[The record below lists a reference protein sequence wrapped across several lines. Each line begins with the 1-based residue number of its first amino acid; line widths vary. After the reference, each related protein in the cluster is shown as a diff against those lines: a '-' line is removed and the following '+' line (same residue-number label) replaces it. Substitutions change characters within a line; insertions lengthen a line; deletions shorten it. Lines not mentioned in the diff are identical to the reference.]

1 MFVAITKRSTYWA
14 NEESYKILNGTAELL
29 TSPGFSNDN
38 QTTNEY
44 CIDGTTNNQYT
55 LRLIDS
61 GRDSWSSGAWVSIA
75 GIYGNVVL
83 KAVMNGKDTDDY
95 ALSLYYPVMKNEEWK
110 MTSTSSSIASDWNSV
125 ASTGSD
131 WADVVLGTNTAA
143 VLGTQYFRKDF
154 YGISGMA
161 AYELELHYQYGIVA
175 YVNGVEVY
183 RDHMPDGAVTAA
195 TPSNGAFEA
204 YEYHG
209 VIIPASEIEGDNNV
223 LAVELHFPDVTS
235 ENAVA
240 FDAYVASLAPSTHD
254 AESCYTYPY
263 AVDIIA
269 TSGDSAGSIFDWNKS
284 NSYSTNQFPATVTYD
299 LKGPRMHVNAL
310 RMWTYGSPDTSP
322 GSFTLQGAMTPSGT
336 YASAITI
343 AKATYVP
350 NAYKAFYSYFSAKPY
365 QSYRLVIDRAMGPSR
380 LQAYEVQPMTCL
392 SIPPPEVTFS
402 PASYSVYAG
411 VESVLIRPELSE
423 FASCSITP
431 SLPDGL
437 TLDEATCTVSGTSST
452 TLETTV
458 FTMTSVM
465 QGQSFQGNFTLEVT
479 SCSAHVVKIVR
490 TYKGSASKEW
500 FVVKDAETQDVLLE
514 VAANSGQND
523 YEDWTAALCLTN
535 NSKLEITMGSTRY
548 EWDGLWWADK
558 SFLYVYNHIDGT
570 EYETVA
576 RMRYDA
582 SFTFN
587 ATRVINIGYAAA
599 PREQWF
605 YKMGEVASNWY
616 DENMSGWASGE
627 MGSFPASTNHIQLY
641 KQMFFV
647 DSLEDVPGFVVSLR
661 YLYGCVIYLNGVEAF
676 RNGVSGELS
685 ASSVSSNAYDALRY
699 RQISLPA
706 SFLQEGNNTIAIAIV
721 AKTASQTTS
730 VFDCAV
736 RLLGDQEGSRVF
748 DYTVS
753 SSGLKQ
759 DPDNIA
765 EHSGGFFVFS
775 DSCTPNNW
783 TLTFNDDRREWLSS
797 VLIHTNTSQT
807 TDYPAEFVLKAR
819 NAESEAW
826 TTLKTVTGMMWGSRE
841 QFKKLWLE
849 TTVPYNQYQFENFGS
864 GNPNH
869 CKWEFGTLDLAVDVV
884 PAVMTD
890 LVYPSVHVY
899 KDIEMDTV
907 YPDSDIH
914 YYDFTI
920 TPALPTGLIMDPNS
934 GIVAGNPSEASDH
947 THIITAKKFG
957 GGVVSALFNLTV
969 EACTGGRTLITL
981 TARMDSNPAEG
992 SYKLFAGKD
1001 TDGEV
1006 VASVSAF
1013 TVRNGL
1019 NHAYWCLPHSIYTLV
1034 LYDSKSNGWGNPS
1047 GWYLTV
1053 DKGAMI
1059 FEMGQMPK
1067 GVPSVS
1073 TVFSSVLPFQIE
1085 YDDWK
1090 LWNSAETVAA
1100 DWNGKEFDDAAW
1112 ETKKAAELGNHVST
1126 TAYIRHEVNVP
1137 SLDDYH
1143 VLNVR
1148 MKYAGGVVVYFN
1160 GVKVARFNLKED
1172 FDASTEAIAAHDA
1185 SLFSKFHIILSTVNA
1200 VTGKNVIA
1208 FEIHRAASQSAIV
1221 FDATGV
1227 FGVNDCSIVLDT
1239 FSAIDASD
1247 LEVGKKED
1255 LLDLNPTTY
1264 AYFPNITQSFLSWTV
1279 ENLEGSKFN
1288 SFALQTSAY
1297 AMEYGFSVF
1306 GRWASEAEY
1315 LSALAVESGW
1325 INGRVRNAWAMGAGF
1340 IDFTQF
1346 KFVVEEPAPR
1356 NARTNAY
1363 VMQYCAPRGNGTCA
1377 ADGEYPAVSNG
1388 EKSVV
1393 KGNSEYMY
1401 GYAYRVCTD
1410 GVLGEEQYEGTYYA
1424 PANLAYSAMSF
1435 DLALGEAFSSDEPT
1449 YTNFI
1454 ASFEVVDGALPAGLS
1469 LNAATGEIT
1478 GTPSDYG
1485 CLDGCSVTI
1494 AGSNPSAAVNVTL
1507 SFVLVPSSFSYPV
1520 VGAGVHVE
1528 VRDDLSIS
1536 PTITKRGT
1544 SSFTRF
1550 EATGLPAGLSF
1561 DQSDGNIIGMLTG
1574 AARTVNVTVTG
1585 YLTDTLFQTVSFT
1598 LFVHEHNSATPSVSS
1613 DPSCSFILRLYAQGE
1628 FESETVY
1635 LASASSTASLAL
1647 AVPAMKAYEIKSV
1660 FVCLEEGEYV
1670 VFGNSLEIIVL
1681 KGANPIAYL
1690 LEINDRNPSFST
1702 TPVCEETLDVE
1713 CDIVAGEGVIVKES
1727 GAESGTTYAGGSIV
1741 ALNRSKTYEM

>member
-1 MFVAITKRSTYWA
+1 MFVAVTKRCMTWA
-14 NEESYKILNGTAELL
+14 KEESYQIL
-29 TSPGFSNDN
+29 
-38 QTTNEY
+38 
-44 CIDGTTNNQYT
+44 DGTTVLVTSPAFSDNSEQTDKYCLNATTNSQYT
-55 LRLIDS
+55 LRLSDS
-61 GRDSWSSGAWVSIA
+61 ARDNWANGAWVSVA

-83 KAVMNGKDTDDY
+83 KAVMTGGATEDF

-110 MTSTSSSIASDWNSV
+110 MTSTSSSVAPDWNSV
-125 ASTGSD
+125 AFTGSD

-143 VLGTQYFRKDF
+143 VMGTQYFRKDF
-154 YGISGMA
+154 DGISGMA

-263 AVDIIA
+263 AVDITA
-269 TSGDSAGSIFDWNKS
+269 TSGYRAGSIFDWNKS
-284 NSYSTNQFPATVTYD
+284 ISYSTNQFPATVTYD

-310 RMWTYGSPDTSP
+310 RVWTDYSPDTSP

-343 AKATYVP
+343 MKATHAP
-350 NAYKAFYSYFSAKPY
+350 NTYKTFYSYLSAKPY
-365 QSYRLVIDRAMGPSR
+365 QSYRLVIGRAVGSSN
-380 LQAYEVQPMTCL
+380 LQAYEVQPMTCH

-411 VESVLIRPELSE
+411 VESVLIRPEIAE
-423 FASCSITP
+423 FTSCSIAP

-437 TLDEATCTVSGTSST
+437 TLDEVTCTVSGTPSA
-452 TLETTV
+452 TLETTL

-465 QGQSFQGNFTLEVT
+465 QGQSFQGNFTLEVM
-479 SCSAHVVKIVR
+479 SCSAQPVKFVR
-490 TYKGSASKEW
+490 TYTSSASKEW

-514 VAANSGQND
+514 VAANAGQND
-523 YEDWTAALCLTN
+523 YEDWTGALCLTN
-535 NSKLEITMGSTRY
+535 TSKLEITMGSSNSR
-548 EWDGLWWADK
+548 WADK
-558 SFLYVYNHIDGT
+558 SFLYVYNCIDGA

-576 RMRYDA
+576 RMRYDKY
-582 SFTFN
+582 FTFN
-587 ATRVINIGYAAA
+587 ATRVVNTDYAAA
-599 PREQWF
+599 SREQWF
-605 YKMGEVASNWY
+605 YKMGEVPANWY

-627 MGSFPASTNHIQLY
+627 LGSFPASTNPIQLY
-641 KQMFFV
+641 KQTFFV
-647 DSLEDVPGFVVSLR
+647 DSLEGVPGFVISLR

-721 AKTASQTTS
+721 AQTASQTDS

-748 DYTVS
+748 DYTVT
-753 SSGLKQ
+753 SSGLKYN
-759 DPDNIA
+759 PDDIA
-765 EHSGGFFVFS
+765 EHSSGFFVRS
-775 DSCTPNNW
+775 DSCTPNTW

-797 VLIHTNTSQT
+797 VLIHPNSTQNA
-807 TDYPAEFVLKAR
+807 DYPTEFVLKAR

-826 TTLKTVTGMMWGSRE
+826 TTLKTVTGMMWRSGE

-849 TTVPYNQYQFENFGS
+849 TTTPYNQYQFENFAS

-869 CKWEFGTLDLAVDVV
+869 CEWEFGTLDLEVDAI
-884 PAVMTD
+884 PAVMAD
-890 LVYPSVHVY
+890 LAYTSAFTY
-899 KDIEMDTV
+899 KDVELDTV
-907 YPDSDIH
+907 YPVSDIH

-920 TPALPTGLIMDPNS
+920 TPALPAGVVIDANS
-934 GIVAGNPSEASDH
+934 GIVAGSPSEASDH

-969 EACTGGRTLITL
+969 EACTGGRALITL
-981 TARMDSNPAEG
+981 TARLDYYPTEG

-1013 TVRNGL
+1013 TVKNGL
-1019 NHAYWCLPHSIYTLV
+1019 NHAYWCLPHNIYTLV
-1034 LYDSKSNGWGNPS
+1034 LYDSRSDGWGNPA

-1059 FEMGQMPK
+1059 FDMGQMPE

-1073 TVFSSVLPFQIE
+1073 TVFSSLLPFQIE

-1100 DWNGKEFDDAAW
+1100 DWTSVSFDDSAW
-1112 ETKKAAELGNHVST
+1112 ETKKAAELGEHATT
-1126 TAYIRHEVNVP
+1126 TAYIRHEVSIP
-1137 SLDDYH
+1137 SIDDYH

-1172 FDASTEAIAAHDA
+1172 FDASSEAIAAHDA

-1200 VTGKNVIA
+1200 VTGTNVIA
-1208 FEIHRAASQSAIV
+1208 FEIHRAVSQSAIV

-1227 FGVNDCSIVLDT
+1227 FGVSDCSIVLDS
-1239 FSAIDASD
+1239 FSVIDSSQ
-1247 LEVGKKED
+1247 LVSGKKENM
-1255 LLDLNPTTY
+1255 LDLNPITY
-1264 AYFPNITQSFLSWTV
+1264 GRLKNEAGSFLSWTV

-1288 SFALQTSAY
+1288 SFALQTISQ
-1297 AMEYGFSVF
+1297 ETGYGFSVL
-1306 GRWASEAEY
+1306 GRWASDGEY
-1315 LSALAVESGW
+1315 LSALRLWYQTVNEYQ
-1325 INGRVRNAWAMGAGF
+1325 RNAWAMNMAF
-1340 IDFTQF
+1340 ASFTQF
-1346 KFVVEEPAPR
+1346 KFVVDVPASWLVVV
-1356 NARTNAY
+1356 NSY
-1363 VMQYCAPRGNGTCA
+1363 VMQYCVPRGNGMCA

-1388 EKSVV
+1388 ERSIV
-1393 KGNSEYMY
+1393 KAPSFLY

-1410 GVLGEEQYEGTYYA
+1410 GVLGEEKYEGTFYA
-1424 PANLAYSAMSF
+1424 PANLTYSAMSF

-1454 ASFEVVDGALPAGLS
+1454 ASFEVVDGVLPAGLS
-1469 LNAATGEIT
+1469 LNTTTGEIA
-1478 GTPSDYG
+1478 GIPSDYD

-1494 AGSNPSAAVNVTL
+1494 EGSNPSAAVNVTL

-1520 VGAGVHVE
+1520 VGAGVHVK
-1528 VRDDLSIS
+1528 VGGDVQLS
-1536 PTITKRGT
+1536 PTITTRGT

-1561 DQSDGNIIGMLTG
+1561 DQSHGNIIGMLTG

-1598 LFVHEHNSATPSVSS
+1598 LFLHEHNSATPSVSS
-1613 DPSCSFILRLYAQGE
+1613 DPSCSFSLNLYAM
-1628 FESETVY
+1628 FDIESETVY
-1635 LASASSTASLAL
+1635 LDSISSTASLAL
-1647 AVPAMKAYEIKSV
+1647 TGLTMKAGETKSMN
-1660 FVCLEEGEYV
+1660 VCLPEGEY
-1670 VFGNSLEIIVL
+1670 IIHAYGIDIVVL
-1681 KGANPIAYL
+1681 KGSSPLGVLFGGYMAGG
-1690 LEINDRNPSFST
+1690 SFST
-1702 TPVCEETLDVE
+1702 TPVCEESLDVE
-1713 CDIVAGEGVIVKES
+1713 CGIVMSGDITLKES
-1727 GAESGTTYAGGSIV
+1727 GAESGTKYAYGEIV

>member
-1 MFVAITKRSTYWA
+1 MFVAVTKRCMTWA
-14 NEESYKILNGTAELL
+14 KEESYQIL
-29 TSPGFSNDN
+29 
-38 QTTNEY
+38 
-44 CIDGTTNNQYT
+44 DGTTVLVTSPAFSDNSEQTDKYCLNATTNSQYT
-55 LRLIDS
+55 LRLSDS
-61 GRDSWSSGAWVSIA
+61 ARDNWANGAWVSVA

-83 KAVMNGKDTDDY
+83 KAVMTGGATEDF

-110 MTSTSSSIASDWNSV
+110 MTSTSSSVAPDWNSV
-125 ASTGSD
+125 AFTGSD

-143 VLGTQYFRKDF
+143 VMGTQYFRKDF
-154 YGISGMA
+154 DGISGMA

-263 AVDIIA
+263 AVDIAA
-269 TSGDSAGSIFDWNKS
+269 TSGYRAGSIFDWNKS
-284 NSYSTNQFPATVTYD
+284 ISYSTNQFPATVTYD

-310 RMWTYGSPDTSP
+310 RVWTDYSPDTSP

-343 AKATYVP
+343 MKATHAP
-350 NAYKAFYSYFSAKPY
+350 NTYKTFYSYLSAKPY
-365 QSYRLVIDRAMGPSR
+365 QSYRLVIGRAVGSSN
-380 LQAYEVQPMTCL
+380 LQAYEVQPMTCH

-402 PASYSVYAG
+402 PASHSLFTG
-411 VESVLIRPELSE
+411 VEMMPIRPEIAE
-423 FASCSITP
+423 FTSCSITP
-431 SLPDGL
+431 SLPAGL
-437 TLDEATCTVSGTSST
+437 TLDEATCTVSGTPSA
-452 TLETTV
+452 TLETTL

-465 QGQSFQGNFTLEVT
+465 LGQNYQGTFTLGVA
-479 SCSAHVVKIVR
+479 SCSAQLVKFVR
-490 TYKGSASKEW
+490 TYKNKASREW
-500 FVVKDAETQDVLLE
+500 FVVKDAATQDVLLE
-514 VAANSGQND
+514 VAADSGQVN
-523 YEDWTAALCLTN
+523 YEDWMGALCVTN
-535 NSKLEITMGSTRY
+535 NNQLEITMGSSERKW
-548 EWDGLWWADK
+548 EDR
-558 SFLYVYNHIDGT
+558 SFLYVSTRLDGT
-570 EYETVA
+570 EYGTIA
-576 RMRYDA
+576 RMRYDS
-582 SFTFN
+582 SFAFN
-587 ATRVINIGYAAA
+587 ATRVVNIGYAVASH
-599 PREQWF
+599 EQWL
-605 YKMGEVASNWY
+605 YKMGEVAANWY

-627 MGSFPASTNHIQLY
+627 LGSFPASTNPIQLY
-641 KQMFFV
+641 KQTFFV
-647 DSLEDVPGFVVSLR
+647 DSLEGVPGFVISLR
-661 YLYGCVIYLNGVEAF
+661 YLYGCVIYVNGVEAF

-685 ASSVSSNAYDALRY
+685 ASSMSSNAYDALRY

-748 DYTVS
+748 DYTVT
-753 SSGLKQ
+753 SSGLKYN
-759 DPDNIA
+759 PDDIA
-765 EHSGGFFVFS
+765 EHSSGFFVRS
-775 DSCTPNNW
+775 DSCTPNTW

-797 VLIHTNTSQT
+797 VLIHPNSTQNA
-807 TDYPAEFVLKAR
+807 DYPTEFVLKAR

-826 TTLKTVTGMMWGSRE
+826 TTLKTVTGMMWRSGE

-849 TTVPYNQYQFENFGS
+849 TTTPYNQYQFENFAS

-869 CKWEFGTLDLAVDVV
+869 CEWEFGTLDLEVDAI
-884 PAVMTD
+884 PAVMAD
-890 LVYPSVHVY
+890 LAYTSAFTY
-899 KDIEMDTV
+899 KDVELDTV
-907 YPDSDIH
+907 YPVSDIH

-920 TPALPTGLIMDPNS
+920 TPALPAGVVIDANS
-934 GIVAGNPSEASDH
+934 GIVAGSPSEASDH

-969 EACTGGRTLITL
+969 EACTGGRALITL
-981 TARMDSNPAEG
+981 TARLDYYPTEG

-1013 TVRNGL
+1013 TVKNGL
-1019 NHAYWCLPHSIYTLV
+1019 NHAYWCLPHNIYTLV
-1034 LYDSKSNGWGNPS
+1034 LYDSRSDGWGNPA

-1059 FEMGQMPK
+1059 FEMGQMPE

-1073 TVFSSVLPFQIE
+1073 TVFSSLLPFQIE

-1090 LWNSAETVAA
+1090 LWNSAEAVAA
-1100 DWNGKEFDDAAW
+1100 NWNGKEFDDAAW
-1112 ETKKAAELGNHVST
+1112 ETKKAAELGEHVST
-1126 TAYIRHEVNVP
+1126 TAYIRHEVSIP
-1137 SLDDYH
+1137 SIDDYH

-1172 FDASTEAIAAHDA
+1172 FDASSEAIAAHDA
-1185 SLFSKFHIILSTVNA
+1185 SLFSKFHIILSTASA
-1200 VTGKNVIA
+1200 VEGKNVIA
-1208 FEIHRAASQSAIV
+1208 FEIHRAVSQSTIV

-1227 FGVNDCSIVLDT
+1227 FGVNDCSIVLDS
-1239 FSAIDASD
+1239 FSEIDSFQLLD
-1247 LEVGKKED
+1247 GQKENM
-1255 LLDLNPTTY
+1255 LDLNPITY
-1264 AYFPNITQSFLSWTV
+1264 GRLKNEAGSFLSWTV

-1288 SFALQTSAY
+1288 SFALQTISQDTG
-1297 AMEYGFSVF
+1297 YGFSVL
-1306 GRWASEAEY
+1306 GRWASDGEY
-1315 LSALAVESGW
+1315 LSALRLSYQTVNEW
-1325 INGRVRNAWAMGAGF
+1325 QRNAWAMNTGF
-1340 IDFTQF
+1340 ASFTQF
-1346 KFVVEEPAPR
+1346 KFVVDVPASWLVVV
-1356 NARTNAY
+1356 NSY
-1363 VMQYCAPRGNGTCA
+1363 VMQYCVPRGNGMCA
-1377 ADGEYPAVSNG
+1377 ADGEYPAVNNG
-1388 EKSVV
+1388 ERSIV
-1393 KGNSEYMY
+1393 KAPSFLY

-1410 GVLGEEQYEGTYYA
+1410 GVLGEEQYEGTFYA
-1424 PANLAYSAMSF
+1424 PANLTYSATSF

-1454 ASFEVVDGALPAGLS
+1454 ASFALVEGALPAGLE
-1469 LNAATGEIT
+1469 LNAATGEIA
-1478 GTPSDYG
+1478 GIPSDYD

-1507 SFVLVPSSFSYPV
+1507 SFVLVPSSFSYDV
-1520 VGAGVHVE
+1520 AGAGVHVE
-1528 VRDDLSIS
+1528 VRDEVLIS
-1536 PTITKRGT
+1536 PTITTRGT

-1550 EATGLPAGLSF
+1550 EATGLPAGLSIE
-1561 DQSDGNIIGMLTG
+1561 SDGYIKGTLTDTT
-1574 AARTVNVTVTG
+1574 RTANVTVTG
-1585 YLTDTLFQTVSFT
+1585 YLSDTVFQTVSFT
-1598 LFVHEHNSATPSVSS
+1598 LFLHDHNSNTPAVSS
-1613 DPSCSFILRLYAQGE
+1613 DSSCSLVLRLYATSD
-1628 FESETVY
+1628 FDSETVY

-1647 AVPAMKAYEIKSV
+1647 AVPAMKRDEIKSV

-1670 VFGNSLEIIVL
+1670 VFGYSLQIVVL
-1681 KGANPIAYL
+1681 KGANPIAFL
-1690 LEINDRNPSFST
+1690 DELDDLNPSFAT
-1702 TPVCEETLDVE
+1702 TPVCEESPDVE
-1713 CDIVAGEGVIVKES
+1713 CDIVISNEAVTLKES
-1727 GAESGTTYAGGSIV
+1727 GAESGTTYAHGEIV
-1741 ALNRSKTYEM
+1741 ALDRSKIYEM

>member
-1 MFVAITKRSTYWA
+1 MSYA

-29 TSPGFSNDN
+29 TSPGFSDNN

-61 GRDSWSSGAWVSIA
+61 FGDSWSSGAWVSVA

-83 KAVMNGKDTDDY
+83 KAVMTGGATEDF

-110 MTSTSSSIASDWNSV
+110 MTSTSSSVAPDWNSV
-125 ASTGSD
+125 AFTGSD

-143 VLGTQYFRKDF
+143 VMGTQYFRKDF
-154 YGISGMA
+154 DGISGMA

-254 AESCYTYPY
+254 AESCLIYPY
-263 AVDIIA
+263 AVDITA
-269 TSGDSAGSIFDWNKS
+269 TSGDNAGSIFDWNKS
-284 NSYSTNQFPATVTYD
+284 NPYSTNQFPATVTYD

-310 RMWTYGSPDTSP
+310 RVWTDYSPDTSP

-343 AKATYVP
+343 MKATHAP
-350 NAYKAFYSYFSAKPY
+350 NTYKTFYSYLSAKPY
-365 QSYRLVIDRAMGPSR
+365 QSYRLVIDRAMGSSR
-380 LQAYEVQPMTCL
+380 LEAYEVQPMTCH

-411 VESVLIRPELSE
+411 GEPVLIRPEIAE
-423 FASCSITP
+423 FTSCSIAP

-437 TLDEATCTVSGTSST
+437 TLDEVTCTVSGTPSA
-452 TLETTV
+452 TLETTL

-465 QGQSFQGNFTLEVT
+465 QGQGFQGNFTLEVM
-479 SCSAHVVKIVR
+479 SCSAQLVKFVR
-490 TYKGSASKEW
+490 TYTGSASKEW

-514 VAANSGQND
+514 VAENAGQND
-523 YEDWTAALCLTN
+523 YEDWTGALCLTST
-535 NSKLEITMGSTRY
+535 SKLEITMGSSNSR
-548 EWDGLWWADK
+548 WADK
-558 SFLYVYNHIDGT
+558 SFLYVYNCIDGT

-576 RMRYDA
+576 RMRYDKY
-582 SFTFN
+582 FTFN
-587 ATRVINIGYAAA
+587 ATRVVNTDYAAA
-599 PREQWF
+599 SREQWF
-605 YKMGEVASNWY
+605 YKMGEVPANWY

-627 MGSFPASTNHIQLY
+627 LGSFPASTNPIQLY
-641 KQMFFV
+641 KQTFFV
-647 DSLEDVPGFVVSLR
+647 DSLEGVPGFVISLR
-661 YLYGCVIYLNGVEAF
+661 YLYGCVIYVNGVEAF
-676 RNGVSGELS
+676 RNGVSGDLT
-685 ASSVSSNAYDALRY
+685 ASSVSSNAYDALMY
-699 RQISLPA
+699 RQISL
-706 SFLQEGNNTIAIAIV
+706 SVNHLQEGNNTIAIAIV
-721 AKTASQTTS
+721 AQTASQTDS

-748 DYTVS
+748 DYTVT
-753 SSGLKQ
+753 SSGLKYN
-759 DPDNIA
+759 PDDIA
-765 EHSGGFFVFS
+765 EHSGGFFVRS
-775 DSCTPNNW
+775 DSCTPNTW

-797 VLIHTNTSQT
+797 VLIHPNSTQTN
-807 TDYPAEFVLKAR
+807 DYPAEFVLKAR

-826 TTLKTVTGMMWGSRE
+826 TTLKTVTGMIWRSGE

-849 TTVPYNQYQFENFGS
+849 TTTPYNQYQFENFAS
-864 GNPNH
+864 GNPNN
-869 CKWEFGTLDLAVDVV
+869 CKWEFGTLDLEVDVV
-884 PAVMTD
+884 PAAMASLAYT
-890 LVYPSVHVY
+890 SAFTY
-899 KDIEMDTV
+899 KDAELDTV
-907 YPDSDIH
+907 YPVSDIH

-920 TPALPTGLIMDPNS
+920 TPALPAGVVIDANS
-934 GIVAGNPSEASDH
+934 GIVAGSPSEAFDD

-981 TARMDSNPAEG
+981 TARMDSHPGEG

-1006 VASVSAF
+1006 VASASAF

-1019 NHAYWCLPHSIYTLV
+1019 NHAYWCLPHNIYTLV
-1034 LYDSKSNGWGNPS
+1034 LYDSYKDGWDNPA

-1059 FEMGQMPK
+1059 FEMGQMPY

-1073 TVFSSVLPFQIE
+1073 TVFSSLLPFQIE

-1090 LWNSAETVAA
+1090 LWNSAEAVAA
-1100 DWNGKEFDDAAW
+1100 DWTSVSFDDSAW
-1112 ETKKAAELGNHVST
+1112 ETKKAAELGEHATT
-1126 TAYIRHEVNVP
+1126 TAYIRHEVSIP
-1137 SLDDYH
+1137 SIDDYH

-1160 GVKVARFNLKED
+1160 GVKVARFNLVD
-1172 FDASTEAIAAHDA
+1172 DYDASSEAIAAHDA

-1200 VTGKNVIA
+1200 VEGKNVIA

-1227 FGVNDCSIVLDT
+1227 FGVNECSIVVDT
-1239 FSAIDASD
+1239 FSTIDSSD
-1247 LEVGKKED
+1247 VSGCTKED
-1255 LLDLNPTTY
+1255 LLDLLPTTY
-1264 AYFPNITQSFLSWTV
+1264 GNIPNAAGSFLSWIV

-1288 SFALQTSAY
+1288 SFALQTNTAVSG
-1297 AMEYGFSVF
+1297 YGFSVY
-1306 GRWASEAEY
+1306 GRWEEGEDFI
-1315 LSALAVESGW
+1315 SALAVTDQSTKNRERS
-1325 INGRVRNAWAMGAGF
+1325 AWAMPVGIAG
-1340 IDFTQF
+1340 FTQF
-1346 KFVVEEPAPR
+1346 RFVVDMAANIVPS
-1356 NARTNAY
+1356 TNAY

-1410 GVLGEEQYEGTYYA
+1410 GVLGEEQYEGTFYA
-1424 PANLAYSAMSF
+1424 PANLTYSATSF
-1435 DLALGEAFSSDEPT
+1435 DLALGEAFSIDEPT

-1454 ASFEVVDGALPAGLS
+1454 LSFEVMEGALPAGLS
-1469 LNAATGEIT
+1469 LNATTGEIA
-1478 GTPSDYG
+1478 GIPSDYD

-1494 AGSNPSAAVNVTL
+1494 AGSNPSASVNVTL
-1507 SFVLVPSSFSYPV
+1507 SFVLVPSSFSYDV
-1520 VGAGVHVE
+1520 AGAGVHVE
-1528 VRDDLSIS
+1528 VRDEVLIS
-1536 PTITKRGT
+1536 PTITTRGT

-1550 EATGLPAGLSF
+1550 EATGLPAGLSIE
-1561 DQSDGNIIGMLTG
+1561 SDGYIKGTLTDTT
-1574 AARTVNVTVTG
+1574 RTANVTVTG
-1585 YLTDTLFQTVSFT
+1585 YLSDTVFQTVSFT
-1598 LFVHEHNSATPSVSS
+1598 LFLHDHNSNTPAVSS
-1613 DPSCSFILRLYAQGE
+1613 DSSCSLVLRLYATSD
-1628 FESETVY
+1628 FDSETVY

-1647 AVPAMKAYEIKSV
+1647 AVPAMKRDEIKSV

-1670 VFGNSLEIIVL
+1670 VFGYSLQIVVL
-1681 KGANPIAYL
+1681 KGANPIAFL
-1690 LEINDRNPSFST
+1690 DELDDLNPSFAT
-1702 TPVCEETLDVE
+1702 TPVCEESPDVE
-1713 CDIVAGEGVIVKES
+1713 CDIVISNEAVTLKES
-1727 GAESGTTYAGGSIV
+1727 GAESGTTYAHGEIV
-1741 ALNRSKTYEM
+1741 ALDRSKIYEM

>member
-1 MFVAITKRSTYWA
+1 MSFAS
-14 NEESYKILNGTAELL
+14 EESYKILNGTAELL

-61 GRDSWSSGAWVSIA
+61 GRDRWSSGAWVSVA
-75 GIYGNVVL
+75 GIYGNVFL
-83 KAVMNGKDTDDY
+83 KAVMNEKVTEDF

-125 ASTGSD
+125 AFTGSD

-154 YGISGMA
+154 NGISGMA

-183 RDHMPDGAVTAA
+183 RDHMPDGAVTAT

-254 AESCYTYPY
+254 AESCYIYPY
-263 AVDIIA
+263 AVDIAA
-269 TSGDSAGSIFDWNKS
+269 TSGDTAGSIFDWNKS

-310 RMWTYGSPDTSP
+310 RVWTYYSPDTSP
-322 GSFTLQGAMTPSGT
+322 GLFTLQGAMTPSGT
-336 YASAITI
+336 YTSAMTIVKAS
-343 AKATYVP
+343 YVL
-350 NAYKAFYSYFSAKPY
+350 NAYTTFYSYFSAKPY

-380 LQAYEVQPMTCL
+380 LQAYEVQPMTCH

-423 FASCSITP
+423 FASCSIAP

-437 TLDEATCTVSGTSST
+437 TLDEVTCTVSGTPSA
-452 TLETTV
+452 TLETTL

-465 QGQSFQGNFTLEVT
+465 LGQNYQGNFTLEVM
-479 SCSAHVVKIVR
+479 SCSAQLVKFVR
-490 TYKGSASKEW
+490 TYTGSASREW
-500 FVVKDAETQDVLLE
+500 FVVKDAATQDVLLE
-514 VAANSGQND
+514 VAANAGQND
-523 YEDWTAALCLTN
+523 YEDWTGALCLTN
-535 NSKLEITMGSTRY
+535 TSKLEITMGSSNSR
-548 EWDGLWWADK
+548 WVDK
-558 SFLYVYNHIDGT
+558 SFLYVYNCIDGT

-576 RMRYDA
+576 RMRYDKY
-582 SFTFN
+582 FTFN
-587 ATRVINIGYAAA
+587 AVRVINIGYAAA
-599 PREQWF
+599 PRKQWF
-605 YKMGEVASNWY
+605 YKMGEVASNWN

-627 MGSFPASTNHIQLY
+627 LGSFPASTNHIQLY
-641 KQMFFV
+641 KQVFFV
-647 DSLEDVPGFVVSLR
+647 DSLEGVPGFVISLR
-661 YLYGCVIYLNGVEAF
+661 YLYGCVIYVNGVEAF
-676 RNGVSGELS
+676 RNGVSGDLT
-685 ASSVSSNAYDALRY
+685 ASSVSSNAYDALMY
-699 RQISLPA
+699 RQISL
-706 SFLQEGNNTIAIAIV
+706 SVNHLQEGNNTIAIAIV
-721 AKTASQTTS
+721 AQTASQTDS

-748 DYTVS
+748 DYTVT
-753 SSGLKQ
+753 SSGLKYN
-759 DPDNIA
+759 PDDIA
-765 EHSGGFFVFS
+765 EHSGGFFVRS
-775 DSCTPNNW
+775 DSCTPNTW
-783 TLTFNDDRREWLSS
+783 TLTFNNDRREWLSS
-797 VLIHTNTSQT
+797 VLIHPNSTQTN
-807 TDYPAEFVLKAR
+807 DYPAEFVLKAR

-826 TTLKTVTGMMWGSRE
+826 TTLKTVTGMIWRSGE

-849 TTVPYNQYQFENFGS
+849 TTTPYNQYQFENFGS
-864 GNPNH
+864 GNPNN
-869 CKWEFGTLDLAVDVV
+869 CKWEFGTLDLEVDAI
-884 PAVMTD
+884 PAAMASLAYT
-890 LVYPSVHVY
+890 SAFTY
-899 KDIEMDTV
+899 KDAELDTV
-907 YPDSDIH
+907 YPVSDIH

-920 TPALPTGLIMDPNS
+920 TPALPAGVVMDPNS
-934 GIVAGNPSEASDH
+934 GVVAGSPSEAFDD

-981 TARMDSNPAEG
+981 VARLDYYPTEG

-1013 TVRNGL
+1013 TVKNGL
-1019 NHAYWCLPHSIYTLV
+1019 NHAYWCLPHNIYTLV
-1034 LYDSKSNGWGNPS
+1034 LYDSRSDGWGNPA

-1059 FEMGQMPK
+1059 FDMGQMPE

-1073 TVFSSVLPFQIE
+1073 TVFSSLLPFQIE

-1090 LWNSAETVAA
+1090 LWNSAEAVAA
-1100 DWNGKEFDDAAW
+1100 NWNGKEFDDAAW
-1112 ETKKAAELGNHVST
+1112 ETKKAAELGNHVGT
-1126 TAYIRHEVNVP
+1126 TAYIRHEVSIP
-1137 SLDDYH
+1137 SIDDYH

-1172 FDASTEAIAAHDA
+1172 FDASTEAITTHDA

-1200 VTGKNVIA
+1200 VEGKNVIA

-1227 FGVNDCSIVLDT
+1227 FGVSDCSIVLDS
-1239 FSAIDASD
+1239 FSEIDSFQLLD
-1247 LEVGKKED
+1247 GQKENM
-1255 LLDLNPTTY
+1255 LDLNPITY
-1264 AYFPNITQSFLSWTV
+1264 GRLKNEAGSFLSWTV

-1288 SFALQTSAY
+1288 SFTMQTNNNQDTG
-1297 AMEYGFSVF
+1297 YGFSVL
-1306 GRWASEAEY
+1306 GRWASDGEY
-1315 LSALAVESGW
+1315 LSALRLSYQTVNEW
-1325 INGRVRNAWAMGAGF
+1325 QRNAWAMNTGF
-1340 IDFTQF
+1340 ASFTQF
-1346 KFVVEEPAPR
+1346 KFVVDVPASWLVVV
-1356 NARTNAY
+1356 NSY
-1363 VMQYCAPRGNGTCA
+1363 VMQYCAPRGNAMCA
-1377 ADGEYPAVSNG
+1377 ADGEYPAVNNG
-1388 EKSVV
+1388 ERSIV
-1393 KGNSEYMY
+1393 KAPSFLY

-1410 GVLGEEQYEGTYYA
+1410 GMLGEEQYEGTYYA
-1424 PANLAYSAMSF
+1424 PANLAYSAASF
-1435 DLALGEAFSSDEPT
+1435 DLALGEAFSSGVPT

-1454 ASFEVVDGALPAGLS
+1454 ASFALVEGALPAGLE

-1478 GTPSDYG
+1478 GIPSDYD

-1494 AGSNPSAAVNVTL
+1494 AGSNPSASVNVTL

-1520 VGAGVHVE
+1520 VGAGVHV
-1528 VRDDLSIS
+1528 VVGDHVLPS

-1561 DQSDGNIIGMLTG
+1561 DQSDGNIMGMLTG

-1660 FVCLEEGEYV
+1660 FVCLEEGEYI

-1690 LEINDRNPSFST
+1690 SVINDLNPSFST
-1702 TPVCEETLDVE
+1702 TSVCEETLDVE

>member
-1 MFVAITKRSTYWA
+1 MFVAITKRSMSFA

-29 TSPGFSNDN
+29 TSPGFSDN
-38 QTTNEY
+38 NQATNEY

-61 GRDSWSSGAWVSIA
+61 CGDSWSSGAWVSVA

-83 KAVMNGKDTDDY
+83 KAVMTGGATEDF

-110 MTSTSSSIASDWNSV
+110 MTSTSSSVAPDWNSV
-125 ASTGSD
+125 AFTGSD

-143 VLGTQYFRKDF
+143 VMGTQYFRKDF
-154 YGISGMA
+154 DGISGMA

-263 AVDIIA
+263 AVDIAA

-310 RMWTYGSPDTSP
+310 RVWTDYSPDTSP

-343 AKATYVP
+343 MKATHAP
-350 NAYKAFYSYFSAKPY
+350 KTYKTFYSYLSAKPY
-365 QSYRLVIDRAMGPSR
+365 QSYRLVIDRTMGSSR
-380 LQAYEVQPMTCL
+380 LQAYEVQPMTCH

-411 VESVLIRPELSE
+411 VESVLIRPEIAE
-423 FASCSITP
+423 FTSCSIAP

-437 TLDEATCTVSGTSST
+437 TLDEVTCTVSGTPSA
-452 TLETTV
+452 TLETTL

-465 QGQSFQGNFTLEVT
+465 QGQSFQGNFTLEVM
-479 SCSAHVVKIVR
+479 SCSAQLVKFVR
-490 TYKGSASKEW
+490 TYTGSASKEW

-514 VAANSGQND
+514 VAANAGQND
-523 YEDWTAALCLTN
+523 YEDWTGALCLTN
-535 NSKLEITMGSTRY
+535 TSKLEITMGSSNRR
-548 EWDGLWWADK
+548 WADK
-558 SFLYVYNHIDGT
+558 SFLYVYNCIDGT

-576 RMRYDA
+576 RMRYDKY
-582 SFTFN
+582 FTFN

-605 YKMGEVASNWY
+605 YKMGEVASNWN

-627 MGSFPASTNHIQLY
+627 LGSFPASTNPIQLY
-641 KQMFFV
+641 KQTFFV

-661 YLYGCVIYLNGVEAF
+661 YLYGCVIYVNGVEAF

-685 ASSVSSNAYDALRY
+685 TSSVSSNAYDALMY
-699 RQISLPA
+699 RQISL
-706 SFLQEGNNTIAIAIV
+706 SVNHLQEGNNTIAIAIV
-721 AKTASQTTS
+721 AQTASQTDS

-748 DYTVS
+748 DYTVT
-753 SSGLKQ
+753 SSGLKYN
-759 DPDNIA
+759 PDDIA
-765 EHSGGFFVFS
+765 EHSGGFFVRS
-775 DSCTPNNW
+775 DSCTPNTW

-797 VLIHTNTSQT
+797 VLIHPNSTQTN
-807 TDYPAEFVLKAR
+807 DYPAEFVLKAR

-826 TTLKTVTGMMWGSRE
+826 TTLKTVTGMIWRSGE

-849 TTVPYNQYQFENFGS
+849 TTTPYNQYQFENFAS
-864 GNPNH
+864 GNPSH
-869 CKWEFGTLDLAVDVV
+869 CEWEFGTLDLEVDVV
-884 PAVMTD
+884 PAVMAD
-890 LVYPSVHVY
+890 LAYTSAFTY
-899 KDIEMDTV
+899 KDVELDTV
-907 YPDSDIH
+907 YPVSDIH

-920 TPALPTGLIMDPNS
+920 TPALPAGIVMDPNS
-934 GIVAGNPSEASDH
+934 GVVAGSPSEAFDD

-969 EACTGGRTLITL
+969 EACTGGRALITL
-981 TARMDSNPAEG
+981 TARLDYYPTEG

-1013 TVRNGL
+1013 TVKNGL
-1019 NHAYWCLPHSIYTLV
+1019 NHAYWCLPHNIYTLV
-1034 LYDSKSNGWGNPS
+1034 LYDRYKDGWGNPS

-1053 DKGAMI
+1053 DKDAMI
-1059 FEMGQMPK
+1059 FEMGQMPE

-1073 TVFSSVLPFQIE
+1073 TVFSSLLPFQIE

-1090 LWNSAETVAA
+1090 LWNSAEAVAA
-1100 DWNGKEFDDAAW
+1100 NWNGKEFDDAAW

-1172 FDASTEAIAAHDA
+1172 FDASSEAIAAHDA

-1200 VTGKNVIA
+1200 VEGKNVIA

-1227 FGVNDCSIVLDT
+1227 FGVNECSIVVDT
-1239 FSAIDASD
+1239 FSTIDSSD
-1247 LEVGKKED
+1247 VSGCTKED

-1264 AYFPNITQSFLSWTV
+1264 GNIPNAAGSFLSWIV

-1288 SFALQTSAY
+1288 SFALQTNTAVSG
-1297 AMEYGFSVF
+1297 YGFSVY
-1306 GRWASEAEY
+1306 GRWEEGEDFI
-1315 LSALAVESGW
+1315 SALAVTDQSTKNRERS
-1325 INGRVRNAWAMGAGF
+1325 AWAMPVGIAG
-1340 IDFTQF
+1340 FTQF
-1346 KFVVEEPAPR
+1346 RFVVDMAANIVPS
-1356 NARTNAY
+1356 TNAY

-1410 GVLGEEQYEGTYYA
+1410 GVLGEEQYEGTFYA
-1424 PANLAYSAMSF
+1424 PANLTYSVTSF

-1454 ASFEVVDGALPAGLS
+1454 ASFEVVDGVLPAGLS
-1469 LNAATGEIT
+1469 LNTTTGEIA
-1478 GTPSDYG
+1478 GIPSDYD

-1494 AGSNPSAAVNVTL
+1494 EGSNPSAAVNVTL
-1507 SFVLVPSSFSYPV
+1507 SFVLVPSSFSYDV
-1520 VGAGVHVE
+1520 AGAGVHAE
-1528 VRDDLSIS
+1528 VRDELLIQ
-1536 PTITKRGT
+1536 PTITTRGT

-1550 EATGLPAGLSF
+1550 EATGLPAGLAVDSE
-1561 DQSDGNIIGMLTG
+1561 GYIKGTLTG
-1574 AARTVNVTVTG
+1574 TTRTANVTVTG
-1585 YLTDTLFQTVSFT
+1585 YLSDTVFQTVSFT
-1598 LFVHEHNSATPSVSS
+1598 LFLHDHNSNTPAVSS
-1613 DPSCSFILRLYAQGE
+1613 DSSCSFVLRLCATYD
-1628 FESETVY
+1628 FDSETVY
-1635 LASASSTASLAL
+1635 LASATSTASLAL
-1647 AVPAMKAYEIKSV
+1647 AVPAMKRDEIRPV

-1670 VFGNSLEIIVL
+1670 VFGYSLQIVVL
-1681 KGANPIAYL
+1681 KGANPIAFL
-1690 LEINDRNPSFST
+1690 DELDVLHPSFST
-1702 TPVCEETLDVE
+1702 TPVCEESPDVE
-1713 CDIVAGEGVIVKES
+1713 CDIVFSDEAVTLKES
-1727 GAESGTTYAGGSIV
+1727 GAASGTTYIHGEIV
-1741 ALNRSKTYEM
+1741 ALDRSKSYEM